1 MSSSVFVFRKVCLQS
16 STNIKLFK
24 TEWSRN
30 ELWKNTWSC
39 ERHSPQIKET
49 WSKGVHSALLQTE
62 RLVHGRAPHLSGWWM
77 PYYAPDSQTLL
88 GLTHGHLMVTRLG
101 VGALYSTYLGHGG
114 RPGGSIITPAH
125 LTRAAT
131 WPTSLCQHLLGQTEA
146 EFNIPV
152 WRPITTSGAS
162 RGSDNNVFIW
172 LLGALGATN
181 CSISSGLWD
190 QMWRY

>member
-1 MSSSVFVFRKVCLQS
+1 MKSQWAMKEYLILRNTLSSNKGDVKKKCPQCIA
-16 STNIKLFK
+16 TNREI
-24 TEWSRN
+24 
-30 ELWKNTWSC
+30 C
-39 ERHSPQIKET
+39 I
-49 WSKGVHSALLQTE
+49 
-62 RLVHGRAPHLSGWWM
+62 HGRAPHLSGWWM

-131 WPTSLCQHLLGQTEA
+131 WPTSLCQHLLGRTEA

-152 WRPITTSGAS
+152 WPPITTSGAS